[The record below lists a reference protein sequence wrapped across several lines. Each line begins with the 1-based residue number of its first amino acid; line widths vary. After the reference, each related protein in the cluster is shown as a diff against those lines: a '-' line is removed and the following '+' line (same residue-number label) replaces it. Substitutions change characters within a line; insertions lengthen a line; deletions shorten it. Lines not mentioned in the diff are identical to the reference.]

1 MLSSLFIW
9 ENFAM
14 TSTVR
19 RITSTTKL
27 NNARM
32 NVSNAR
38 VSSRFIR
45 YIRVAAPCICFV
57 PWAALASCR
66 PLPQQLLPVSAA
78 GRARRRCTG
87 LFLRRLQ
94 RRRRSCSNPPASMAA
109 TELHKKNAC
118 VFLHKRFLGGAKQ
131 PKSEPLPSGASLA
144 AISSKVMVFVPSL

>member
-66 PLPQQLLPVSAA
+66 PRPQQLLPVSAA
-78 GRARRRCTG
+78 GSGRRCCTLAILSG
-87 LFLRRLQ
+87 NFNIYICVLKMTAVISRTLFHGQGRNGQ
-94 RRRRSCSNPPASMAA
+94 RHPSSYSRKYPDEKYRGTICCICRS
-109 TELHKKNAC
+109 
-118 VFLHKRFLGGAKQ
+118 G
-131 PKSEPLPSGASLA
+131 PLP
-144 AISSKVMVFVPSL
+144 